1 MTEQL
6 AQSLPS
12 YPASKKVL
20 VDKYAEIALFD
31 ANQNNAD
38 IFLSSTQL
46 TATKPR

>member
-1 MTEQL
+1 MADQL

-38 IFLSSTQL
+38 ISFRARQFGL
-46 TATKPR
+46 